1 MDILKKTS
9 TCSNQMGSLQKA
21 KKTWY
26 VKEQASQSRNIRFDE
41 MVKLFRFVEN
51 MDELYVHKKIQ
62 GKAVDFW
69 FLM

>member
-1 MDILKKTS
+1 
-9 TCSNQMGSLQKA
+9 
-21 KKTWY
+21 
-26 VKEQASQSRNIRFDE
+26 